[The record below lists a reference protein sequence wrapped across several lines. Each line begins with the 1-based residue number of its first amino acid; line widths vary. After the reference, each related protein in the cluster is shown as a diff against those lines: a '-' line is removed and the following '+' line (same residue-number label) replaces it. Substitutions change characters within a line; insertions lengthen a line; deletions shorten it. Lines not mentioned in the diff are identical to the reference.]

1 MQAVF
6 ASLRRKRNI
15 KRYASFSSFLVFLM
29 SNLQIMRKEY
39 IVPKQVACK
48 LLSEKIISSSDKS
61 ISSKG
66 FVDEI
71 TYGGTDV
78 DGSLEPGVKAN
89 TNLWDNEW

>member
-1 MQAVF
+1 
-6 ASLRRKRNI
+6 
-15 KRYASFSSFLVFLM
+15 
-29 SNLQIMRKEY
+29 MRKDY
-39 IVPKQVACK
+39 IVPKQIAYK
-48 LLSEKIISSSDKS
+48 LLSEKIISLSDKS